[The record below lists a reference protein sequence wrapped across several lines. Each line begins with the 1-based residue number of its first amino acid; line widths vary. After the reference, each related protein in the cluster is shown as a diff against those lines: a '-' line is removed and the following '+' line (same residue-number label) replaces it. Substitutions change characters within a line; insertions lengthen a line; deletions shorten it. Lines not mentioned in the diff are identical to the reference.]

1 MIILSKA
8 DEMFNDLGY
17 TYIDRL
23 KNGIEYFDE
32 ENESIGLFDFESCG
46 KRITHSR
53 FEGITMQELQAIN
66 EKVKELRLDRR
77 RR

>member
-1 MIILSKA
+1 MSKA
-8 DEMFNDLGY
+8 DKLFEELGY
-17 TYIDRL
+17 TDIDRL

>member
-1 MIILSKA
+1 MSKA
-8 DEMFNDLGY
+8 DEMFKELGY
-17 TYIDRL
+17 TDIDRL

-53 FEGITMQELQAIN
+53 FEGISMQELQAIN
-66 EKVKELRLDRR
+66 LKCRELRLDRR